1 MVFTWSWFRT
11 NWNRSFP
18 NKKCLFY
25 LRGLWN
31 NYRVT
36 KETISPTP
44 ARAISLYFKLHKWG
58 KSFIE
63 LCLGHKDLTNSGNVK
78 IILSRERE
86 KPWESN
92 SFVCC
97 IYWCIRAKIPL
108 YDCVIYD
115 SLAREGFTEAGWIFY
130 CVSKGKKI
138 NDFLSLQS
146 DRSARKDFKK
156 TAVTP
161 SDFHPRS

>member
-11 NWNRSFP
+11 NWNTSFP
-18 NKKCLFY
+18 NEKIISFFY
-25 LRGLWN
+25 LRGCGIIIVLPGKPSVRREP
-31 NYRVT
+31 YHF
-36 KETISPTP
+36 IS
-44 ARAISLYFKLHKWG
+44 
-58 KSFIE
+58 SFINE
-63 LCLGHKDLTNSGNVK
+63 GNFSLNYVWDPQ
-78 IILSRERE
+78 ILPIQGMWKWSRVERE

-97 IYWCIRAKIPL
+97 IYWCITAKIPL

-138 NDFLSLQS
+138 DFLSLQS
-146 DRSARKDFKK
+146 DRSARKEFKK